1 MAADIVNGLD
11 ADITNYGA
19 GAADPVK
26 RTITNS
32 GADTDAQVMA
42 GLNANAGTALLKP
55 SETAAN
61 KALIAGVI
69 LDSIISDVDLSTPQK
84 REAFRLKVGLDE
96 LRQICQKIGA

>member
-42 GLNANAGTALLKP
+42 GLNANPGTALLKP

-61 KALIAGVI
+61 KALIAGVL
-69 LDSIISDVDLSTPQK
+69 LDNIITDVDLSTPAK
-84 REAFRLKVGLDE
+84 RKTFRLKKGLSE
-96 LRQICQKIGA
+96 LHQILSQIGA